1 VTRYADDAK
10 EKVREAVDMLALVSA
25 RTELSR
31 KGHDSYFGVCP
42 FHDERTPSFHVRPDE
57 KHYHCFGCGVS
68 GDPFDFV
75 METEGVGFRE
85 AMEILAERFNVSL
98 EAVEEDPRAAERRA
112 EEQRLLALLD
122 RAATFYARYL
132 WESGEAARARDYLL
146 GRGLTE
152 ETLRAFRVGY
162 APSAW
167 DRLLMNARRAGFS
180 DAELLATGLA
190 LRSRS
195 RPGSI
200 YDRFRERIAFPLAD
214 ERGRVR
220 GFGARA
226 MRSNQEPKYLNT
238 NEGVVFHKRSQLFG
252 IDVARRAASREGRVV
267 LAEGYT
273 DVLALHQAGVP
284 WTVGIMGTSLT
295 EEQVA
300 ALKKI
305 APTLL
310 LALDADSAGQ
320 EAMLKAADRAGA
332 HGLELRVVPL
342 PQGLDPADLL
352 ARDGAEAIR
361 ERVER
366 SRPFVAF
373 RVERILAA
381 TDTSTA
387 EGKDRALAAV
397 RPVLAAEK
405 PSVLRE
411 ELVRMVAGR
420 LELPE
425 RLAATLV
432 EGTGSVPRPS
442 ENGSGAPLVADDA
455 AAGTVALEDSFLA
468 ACLALPDAG
477 QAALAEV
484 SAEDHFTSGLAR
496 RAVRHLLA
504 HANDPAAGLDDDP
517 DLAAYI
523 GRLRRRF
530 ASEPVTPLL
539 LETERVSLELHRL
552 DRVITAAVRDQDA
565 RLSELLSERERVRR
579 MRADLMARAAG
590 ES

>member
-1 VTRYADDAK
+1 MTRYADDSR
-10 EKVREAVDMLALVSA
+10 EKVRDAVDMLALVGA
-25 RTELSR
+25 RTQLTR

-68 GDPFDFV
+68 GDAFDFV
-75 METEGVGFRE
+75 METEGVGFKD
-85 AMEILAERFNVSL
+85 ALEILAERFSVQL
-98 EAVEEDPRAAERRA
+98 DTVDEDPQAAERRA

-122 RAATFYARYL
+122 RAAAFYARYL
-132 WESGEAARARDYLL
+132 WESGEAADARSYLL

-167 DRLLMNARRAGFS
+167 DRLLLNARRTGFS
-180 DAELLATGLA
+180 DKDLLATGLA

-200 YDRFRERIAFPLAD
+200 YDRFRERITFPLAD

-238 NEGVVFHKRSQLFG
+238 NEGVVFSKRHQLFA
-252 IDVARRAASREGRVV
+252 IDVARRPASREGRIV

-320 EAMLKAADRAGA
+320 EAMLRAAERAGA
-332 HGLELRVVPL
+332 QGLELRVVPL
-342 PQGLDPADLL
+342 PDGADPADLL
-352 ARDGAEAIR
+352 GSEGAEALR
-361 ERVER
+361 ARVEQ
-366 SRPFVAF
+366 SRPFVVF
-373 RVERILAA
+373 RVQRTLDSI
-381 TDTSTA
+381 DTSTA
-387 EGKDRALAAV
+387 EGKDRALAAL
-397 RPVLAAEK
+397 RPLIAAEP

-411 ELVRMVAGR
+411 ELVRLVAGR

-432 EGTGSVPRPS
+432 EGNGGRLAGS
-442 ENGSGAPLVADDA
+442 APAA
-455 AAGTVALEDSFLA
+455 PGTEAAGALLGAELETEEAFLA
-468 ACLALPDAG
+468 ALLADPSRASELLADLR
-477 QAALAEV
+477 AAE
-484 SAEDHFTSGLAR
+484 HFTSALAR
-496 RAVRHLLA
+496 RAVQHLA
-504 HANDPAAGLDDDP
+504 EHPADPQSGLDSDP
-517 DLAAYI
+517 ELAAYL
-523 GRLRRRF
+523 GGLRRR
-530 ASEPVTPLL
+530 AATQPLTPLPITRL
-539 LETERVSLELHRL
+539 GLELQRL
-552 DRVITAAVRDQDA
+552 DRAILAAARDQHGQIADLA
-565 RLSELLSERERVRR
+565 TERERVRR
-579 MRADLMARAAG
+579 ALDDLVAEAAG
-590 ES
+590 AG

>member
-10 EKVREAVDMLALVSA
+10 EKVRDAVDMLDLVST
-25 RTELSR
+25 RSDLQR
-31 KGHDSYFGVCP
+31 KGHDSYFGICP
-42 FHDERTPSFHVRPDE
+42 FHDERTGSFHVRPDE

-75 METEGVGFRE
+75 IETEGVGFKE
-85 AMEILAERFNVSL
+85 ALEILAARYNVPL
-98 EAVEEDPRAAERRA
+98 EVADEDPRAAERRA
-112 EEQRLLALLD
+112 RQDRLLALLD
-122 RAATFYARYL
+122 RASGFYARVL
-132 WESGEAARARDYLL
+132 WDSAEAARARSYLL
-146 GRGLTE
+146 ERGLSE
-152 ETLRAFRVGY
+152 ETLRSFRVGY

-167 DRLLMNARRAGFS
+167 DRLLLVARRAGFT
-180 DAELLATGLA
+180 DEELLTTGLA
-190 LRSRS
+190 SRS
-195 RPGSI
+195 QSHPGSI
-200 YDRFRERIAFPLAD
+200 YDRFRERITFPLTD
-214 ERGRVR
+214 ERGKVR

-226 MRSNQEPKYLNT
+226 MRENQPPKYLNT
-238 NEGVVFHKRSQLFG
+238 SEGEVFRKREQLFG
-252 IDVARRAASREGRVV
+252 IDVARKHAAREGRMV

-295 EEQVA
+295 EEQAA

-310 LALDADSAGQ
+310 LALDADRAGQ
-320 EAMLKAADRAGA
+320 EAMLRAAQRAEALGM
-332 HGLELRVVPL
+332 ELRVVPL
-342 PQGLDPADLL
+342 PEGLDPADLL
-352 ARDGAEAIR
+352 EREGAEAI
-361 ERVER
+361 VKLVDA
-366 SRPFVAF
+366 SRPFVVF

-411 ELVRMVAGR
+411 ELVRMVAGK

-432 EGTGSVPRPS
+432 EGNGRIPRVS
-442 ENGSGAPLVADDA
+442 GNGAGAPAPGA
-455 AAGTVALEDSFLA
+455 APLSAAQATEESFLA

-477 QAALAEV
+477 RAALTQVRAE
-484 SAEDHFTSGLAR
+484 EHFTSALAR
-496 RAVRHLLA
+496 RALRHLLA
-504 HANDPAAGLDDDP
+504 HPDDP
-517 DLAAYI
+517 EAALADDADLAAFLA
-523 GRLRRRF
+523 RLRRRF

-539 LETERVSLELHRL
+539 LATDQVSLELHRL
-552 DRVITAAVRDQDA
+552 DRVIAAAVRDQDEKLA
-565 RLSELLSERERVRR
+565 ELLTDRERVRR
-579 MRADLMARAAG
+579 ERDDLMAKASG
-590 ES
+590 DG